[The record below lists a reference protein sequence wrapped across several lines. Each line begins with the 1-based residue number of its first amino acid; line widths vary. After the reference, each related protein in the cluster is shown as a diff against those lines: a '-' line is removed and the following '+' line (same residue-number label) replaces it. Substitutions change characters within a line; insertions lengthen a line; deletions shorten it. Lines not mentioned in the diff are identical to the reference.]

1 MPEDSSKPPHL
12 PVDGARDGM
21 APHVSNDAFLFFD
34 GILEGP
40 RGDAETLHEAVRRLN
55 AVGLVEAQLDI
66 SGGRF
71 TLLLDDQPRPVENA
85 EEARE
90 EAFLAALQE
99 LLDGL
104 PDRGVV
110 ESTLRCTAIDGA
122 RVREVLF
129 AVEGRKLNP
138 LARTRAANAEDLRRI
153 PRPLPDSASLKG
165 LPLGKAF
172 AVVALLL
179 VAAGF
184 SAWRSGWVERLLA
197 PADEELSRDAG
208 DFEGLLALEVDRV
221 WGNYEVTLTRG
232 PTYPVDADA
241 ARALERGRNDLAARA
256 AVRAVADGGRIYV
269 QLVDGDGE
277 VLAEEPVALAALLA
291 DPEGKI
297 EARLPGRIGV
307 RSARLS
313 LTSGLEDR

>member
-1 MPEDSSKPPHL
+1 MAEDSSKPPHL
-12 PVDGARDGM
+12 PVGASDAM
-21 APHVSNDAFLFFD
+21 ANQAPKEGFLFFD

-40 RGDAETLHEAVRRLN
+40 RGDAEKLHEAVERLN
-55 AVGLVEAQLDI
+55 AVGMVEAQLDI

-71 TLLLDDQPRPVENA
+71 TLLLDDQPRPIGRE

-99 LLDGL
+99 LLDAL

-110 ESTLRCTAIDGA
+110 ESTLRCTAIDGG

-129 AVEGRKLNP
+129 AVDGRKLNP
-138 LARTRAANAEDLRRI
+138 LARTRDANAEDLRRI
-153 PRPLPDSASLKG
+153 PRPLPDSADLRG
-165 LPLGKAF
+165 LPLAKAF

-184 SAWRSGWVERLLA
+184 SAWRSGWVDRLLA
-197 PADEELSRDAG
+197 PAETELSRDAG
-208 DFEGLLALEVDRV
+208 DFEGLLSIDVDRV

-232 PTYPVDADA
+232 PSYPADA
-241 ARALERGRNDLAARA
+241 EAVRTLEEARNDLAARA

-277 VLAEEPVALAALLA
+277 VLAEEPVGLAALLT
-291 DPEGKI
+291 DPEGKV
-297 EARLPGRIGV
+297 ETRLPGRMGV

-313 LTSGLEDR
+313 LTSGLKDR